1 MSDIQMQIQNA
12 EDTAVK
18 ELNVAKQYLEEKI
31 REAERKAKD
40 LFESAQKDSDD
51 AFAAKKEILEKK
63 LEVVSNEAVGNAEKE
78 IEKINSQKAVLIK
91 KGTSFLL
98 SRISK

>member
-63 LEVVSNEAVGNAEKE
+63 LEVVANDAVSNTEKE

>member
-1 MSDIQMQIQNA
+1 MQIQNA

-18 ELNVAKQYLEEKI
+18 ELNVAKQYLEEKM

-40 LFESAQKDSDD
+40 LFESAQKDSDKS
-51 AFAAKKEILEKK
+51 FAAKKEILEKK
-63 LEVVSNEAVGNAEKE
+63 LEVVANDAVSNTEKE